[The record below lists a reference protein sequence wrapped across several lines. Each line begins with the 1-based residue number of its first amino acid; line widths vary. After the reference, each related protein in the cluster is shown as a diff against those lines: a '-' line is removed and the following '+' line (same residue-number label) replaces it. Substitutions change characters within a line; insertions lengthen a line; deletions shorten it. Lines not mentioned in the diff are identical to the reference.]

1 MGCAQRYVR
10 PSPRR
15 LWHKLVR
22 LKRRGR
28 HAASIGSTLL
38 RACLRRDDRQVI
50 ARAWRTLQS
59 LPALIDQHS
68 LPQTLQR
75 LDTQPLPTRPDL
87 RDALSVTHLADAV
100 VALDRRSVMGRCL
113 RRSLVRFHLL
123 RRLGLPV
130 TIHVGVR
137 PNSTPDTALVG
148 HAWLTLDGY
157 PWEEFSDD
165 HGHFVVMFRYPHDQ

>member
-1 MGCAQRYVR
+1 MR
-10 PSPRR
+10 PSPCR

-28 HAASIGSTLL
+28 HAAFIASTLL
-38 RACLRRDDRQVI
+38 RASLRRDDRQVI
-50 ARAWRTLQS
+50 VRAWRTLRA

-75 LDTQPLPTRPDL
+75 LDTQPLPARPDL
-87 RDALSVTHLADAV
+87 REALSVTNLADAV
-100 VALDRRSVMGRCL
+100 AALDRRSAMGRCL
-113 RRSLVRFHLL
+113 RRSLVRLHLL
-123 RRLGLPV
+123 RRIGLPV

-148 HAWLTLDGY
+148 HAWLTLDGC
-157 PWEEFSDD
+157 PWEESSDD
-165 HGHFVVMFRYPHDQ
+165 HSHYVVMFRYPQDQ